1 MDSQTPMAADAG
13 QQALEALHAHQVV
26 LFAVASL
33 AELRESDTASHLLR
47 VRQYVRL
54 LAQTLQRHPAYSARL
69 DSAYIEALCASVPM
83 YDLGTVAIP
92 DRILLKPGRL
102 APDELAIM
110 TTHTIRGHEAIVRAE
125 EALGLQSPVLT
136 FAKELTLSHHE
147 KWNGKGYPKGLSETQ
162 IPLSARLL
170 AVADVYD
177 AIISNKI
184 YRQGLSHEA
193 AVGII
198 FGERGQHFDPDVVDA
213 FMELT
218 VEFEAVARRFA
229 DTDRDMQNKIDY
241 MANAIAEIAEL

>member
-1 MDSQTPMAADAG
+1 MNSQATIDDSTLDA
-13 QQALEALHAHQVV
+13 LRAHQVV

-54 LAQTLQRHPAYSARL
+54 LAEKLSENPAFTSQLNSRT
-69 DSAYIEALCASVPM
+69 IETLCASVCM

-102 APDELAIM
+102 TPEELSIMKSHTSLGFDAI
-110 TTHTIRGHEAIVRAE
+110 ERAE
-125 EALGLQSPVLT
+125 KLLGLQSPVLAC
-136 FAKELTLSHHE
+136 AKELALSHHE

-162 IPLSARLL
+162 IPLSARLV

-177 AIISNKI
+177 ALISNKI
-184 YRQGLSHEA
+184 YRQGMSHDA
-193 AVGII
+193 AIGVI
-198 FGERGQHFDPDVVDA
+198 FGERDQHFDPDVVDA

-218 VEFEAVARRFA
+218 VEFEEVATRHA
-229 DTDRDMQNKIDY
+229 DSEQDMHNKIEY

>member
-1 MDSQTPMAADAG
+1 MNSQPLSDADAAT
-13 QQALEALHAHQVV
+13 QALHAHQVV

-47 VRQYVRL
+47 VQQYVRL
-54 LAQTLQRHPAYSARL
+54 LAQKLQQHPTFAPPLS
-69 DSAYIEALCASVPM
+69 SAYIEALCTSVPM

-102 APDELAIM
+102 SPEELAIM
-110 TTHTIRGHEAIVRAE
+110 CTHTSQGYEAIVRAE
-125 EALGLQSPVLT
+125 KALGLQSPMLT
-136 FAKELTLSHHE
+136 FAKELTLCHHE
-147 KWNGKGYPKGLSETQ
+147 KWNGRGYPKGLSETQ
-162 IPLSARLL
+162 IPLSARLV

-177 AIISNKI
+177 ALISNKI
-184 YRQGLSHEA
+184 YRQGVSHDA

-218 VEFEAVARRFA
+218 VEFNEVARHCA
-229 DTDRDMQNKIDY
+229 DTEHDMHNKIDY
-241 MANAIAEIAEL
+241 MANAIAEVAEL

>member
-1 MDSQTPMAADAG
+1 MDSQAFFEGEAAT
-13 QQALEALHAHQVV
+13 EALHAHQVV

-47 VRQYVRL
+47 VKQYVRL
-54 LAQTLQRHPAYSARL
+54 LAAKLRQHPAYAPQLSP
-69 DSAYIEALCASVPM
+69 AYIEALCTSVPM

-102 APDELAIM
+102 SPDELAIM
-110 TTHTIRGHEAIVRAE
+110 STHTSHGFEAIVRAE
-125 EALGLQSPVLT
+125 KALGLQSPMLT
-136 FAKELTLSHHE
+136 FAKELTLCHHE
-147 KWNGKGYPKGLSETQ
+147 KWNGRGYPKGLSETQ
-162 IPLSARLL
+162 IPLSARLVAL
-170 AVADVYD
+170 ADVYD
-177 AIISNKI
+177 ALISNKI
-184 YRQGLSHEA
+184 YRDGVSHDA

-218 VEFEAVARRFA
+218 VEFDEVAHHFA
-229 DTDRDMQNKIDY
+229 DSERDMHNKIDY